1 MAEVE
6 PMEGDKMGKRLLA
19 AALIG
24 GIVTP
29 AWAEQI
35 YVVFDPV
42 SHKCLLV
49 HDQPS
54 PGMRLL
60 GIFKAKPEAKTA
72 MASMKACRG
81 KPS

>member
-1 MAEVE
+1 
-6 PMEGDKMGKRLLA
+6 MEGDNGKA
-19 AALIG
+19 PSG
-24 GIVTP
+24 GRADRRDRNP
-29 AWAEQI
+29 GFGRAD

-60 GIFKAKPEAKTA
+60 GMFKAESQAKTA